1 MYLKSIEIQGFKSF
15 ANRIELNFK
24 SGITGIVGPNGS
36 GKSNVADA
44 VRWVLGEQS
53 AKELRGASMQD
64 VIFSGTETR
73 KPMGFAYVAICLDN
87 SDHALS
93 IDYDE
98 VTVAR
103 RVYRSGE
110 SEYLIN
116 GNACRLRDIEEL
128 FYDTGIGQEG
138 YSIIGQGQIDKILS
152 GKAEERREL
161 FDEAAGI
168 VKFKRRKAAALK
180 KLAGEKDNLVRVN
193 DIISELEKQ
202 VGPLEE
208 QSAKAKVYISK
219 KEELKKLDINVF
231 LLETDNYKE
240 QMRDADAKKKIAE
253 SDLAEAVREYDE
265 SGAEYEKLGTEIE
278 ELDSSIEEKRNE
290 IANATL
296 FRGQIEGN
304 INVLKEKINSIN
316 ASNEHF
322 TGRIGALKKD
332 REELESELVT
342 VKAKKAEADERLK
355 EGTEGLDEVKEE
367 LAGLDKEISELN
379 SSIENDKSRIIET
392 LNARSG
398 IQAKIGRYETM
409 LEQAEIRKSEL
420 SARVLRSKTDEETLD
435 HEISDAAAA
444 LDAAE
449 NTIHTLEDEK
459 AKADLKLGSI
469 GEELAECDRQHRALE
484 IEYHEKKSKL
494 ESLKNMAER
503 YEGYGGAIRKVME
516 QKNREKGICGVVAD
530 LLTVEAKYEVAI
542 ETALGGA
549 MQNIVTRDEATA
561 KRLIALLKQE
571 HAGRATF
578 LPLTSIQPR
587 NISMPDALREEGAI
601 GSADKLV
608 KIESQYAAVAANLL
622 GAILVVD
629 NMDHA
634 LQIARKYRYRLRI
647 VTVGGEVLNPGGSIS
662 GGAYRSN
669 NAGLLGRQREIEA
682 LTNEGKA
689 VLKNIDKVLMRVEE
703 LRDEEYTAKEEST
716 EKQKAIQEAGIA
728 RNTAAL
734 KLKGLQ
740 DRKNEREEGTDGL
753 KRETAEIEAQIHEI
767 TESKAKVGEELSE
780 SERIQKELTEHVDA
794 LTNECERKDT
804 AANELRVKI
813 NDADKAAASLIEAQ
827 KYQEQELM
835 RIESSIRRCDVE
847 IEANNKNIRENTAD
861 AEEKQR
867 EIADLQQKLVD
878 DGNNSDERNT
888 ELNDMIQKKE
898 ELSKEQK
905 ELFGSRE
912 KLADKKSGI
921 QKEIYRIDNIREKA
935 EDASENLKSYMWD
948 EYEMTP
954 SDAESQRNPEDKD
967 LAVMKK
973 SISSLKNDIRDLGAV
988 NVNAIE
994 DYKNLME
1001 RYTFMDD
1008 QRNDLVKA
1016 ADDLEKVIA
1025 DLDDNM
1031 KRQFAEKFSEIGEQY
1046 DIVFKELFG
1055 GGKGTLEL
1063 VDNENLLETDIRI
1076 IAQPPGKK
1084 LQNMM
1089 QLSGGEKA
1097 LSAIALLFAIQ
1108 NLKPS
1113 PFCLLDEIEAALDE
1127 ANVDRFASYLT
1138 KLTNHTQFIVIT
1150 HRRGTMVKADRL
1162 YGITMQE
1169 KGVSTQ
1175 VNVDLTDEEYA

>member
-73 KPMGFAYVAICLDN
+73 KPMGYAYVAICLDN
-87 SDHALS
+87 ADHALS

-116 GNACRLRDIEEL
+116 GNTCRLRDIEEL

-180 KLAGEKDNLVRVN
+180 KLAGEKENLVRVN

-202 VGPLEE
+202 VAPLEE

-231 LLETDNYKE
+231 LLETDKYSE
-240 QMRDADAKKKIAE
+240 QMREADEKKKIAE
-253 SDLAEAVREYDE
+253 SDLAGATKEYDE
-265 SGAEYEKLGTEIE
+265 SGAEYEKLGNDIE
-278 ELDSSIEEKRNE
+278 ELDKSIEEKRNE
-290 IANATL
+290 IASATL

-322 TGRIGALKKD
+322 TGRITSLQSD
-332 REELESELVT
+332 RENLEGELET
-342 VKAKKAEADERLK
+342 VKAKKAEADERLRK
-355 EGTEGLDEVKEE
+355 GTEGLDEVREE
-367 LAGLDKEISELN
+367 LIGLDKEISELN
-379 SSIENDKSRIIET
+379 SNIDEDKSRIIET

-435 HEISDAAAA
+435 HEISDAAAE
-444 LDAAE
+444 LDEAE
-449 NTIHTLEDEK
+449 KNIRGLEDEK
-459 AKADLKLGSI
+459 AKIDLKLSSI

-516 QKNREKGICGVVAD
+516 QKSREKGICGVVAD
-530 LLTVEAKYEVAI
+530 LLTVESKYEVAI

-587 NISMPDALREEGAI
+587 NISMPEALKEEGAI
-601 GSADKLV
+601 DSADKLV
-608 KIESQYAAVAANLL
+608 KIDSQYSAVASNLL

-634 LQIARKYRYRLRI
+634 LVIARKYRYRLRI

-682 LTNEGKA
+682 LTSEGKG
-689 VLKNIDKVLMRVEE
+689 VLKNIDKILMHVEE
-703 LRDEEYTAKEEST
+703 LRDEEYSAKEESAD
-716 EKQKAIQEAGIA
+716 KQKAIQEAGIA

-740 DRKNEREEGTDGL
+740 DRKNEREEGADGL
-753 KRETAEIEAQIHEI
+753 KRERSEIEHQIREI
-767 TESKAKVGEELSE
+767 TESKAKVSQELEE
-780 SERIQKELTEHVDA
+780 SENIQKELTERVDM
-794 LTNECERKDT
+794 LTNECERKDA
-804 AANELRVKI
+804 AANELRVRI

-827 KYQEQELM
+827 KYQEQELA

-847 IEANNKNIRENTAD
+847 IEANKKNIRDNTAD

-867 EIADLQQKLVD
+867 EIAELQQKLVD

-888 ELNDMIQKKE
+888 ELNDMIRRKE

-921 QKEIYRIDNIREKA
+921 QKEIYRIDNIRERA
-935 EDASENLKSYMWD
+935 EDASETLKSYMWD

-954 SDAESQRNPEDKD
+954 SDAEAQRDPEEND
-967 LAVMKK
+967 LAAMKK
-973 SISSLKNDIRDLGAV
+973 SIAGLKNDIRDLGAV

-1031 KRQFAEKFSEIGEQY
+1031 KRQFSEKFSEIGKQY